1 MLCFEYGI
9 ELDDVVSGPN
19 AMHVGYLDC
28 WVALVL
34 VVQQAWHDPYPDS
47 NIYGIQTT
55 EKEILKKERNAVVE
69 EANEEVIYKIDIP
82 ANRYDMLCV
91 EGISRAL
98 NIFRETIEA
107 PKYKLA
113 NMTGDN

>member
-1 MLCFEYGI
+1 MDL
-9 ELDDVVSGPN
+9 
-19 AMHVGYLDC
+19 M
-28 WVALVL
+28 
-34 VVQQAWHDPYPDS
+34 
-47 NIYGIQTT
+47 QTT
-55 EKEILKKERNAVVE
+55 EKEILKKERNTVAE

-98 NIFRETIEA
+98 NIFRGTVAA

-113 NMTGDN
+113 DMTGQCWCVCY